1 MPEKNG
7 DKPHRFINEKI
18 VRQPLS
24 NRQIARRIFLTAF
37 CGILFGVLA
46 AVCFVVSKPLAE
58 RYLGQETPEESS
70 QITIPKDEPETSTT
84 AVETTAAS
92 SQPVQETEPISQIVK
107 SEMENYQYT
116 VDDLNTMYASLR
128 SVATEVGKGVV
139 AVHSI
144 QHQVDWFDNPIET
157 TGQYAGVLIAKTK
170 AEALILTPE
179 EAIEAAD
186 SIEVVFQDGTVVPGK
201 IKQRDTVA
209 NMAVVSIE
217 LSTLTNDQTKKLT
230 QVELGKSYSV
240 KQGDMVI
247 AVGGPAGIVHSTD

>member
-24 NRQIARRIFLTAF
+24 KRQIARRIFLTAF

-157 TGQYAGVLIAKTK
+157 TGQYAGCLLYTSLLKTPGDRQFLK
-170 AEALILTPE
+170 HPGAALHQLS
-179 EAIEAAD
+179 AHL
-186 SIEVVFQDGTVVPGK
+186 FRPG
-201 IKQRDTVA
+201 
-209 NMAVVSIE
+209 
-217 LSTLTNDQTKKLT
+217 
-230 QVELGKSYSV
+230 
-240 KQGDMVI
+240 
-247 AVGGPAGIVHSTD
+247 

>member
-24 NRQIARRIFLTAF
+24 KRQIARRIFLTAF

-92 SQPVQETEPISQIVK
+92 SQPVQETEPISQIV
-107 SEMENYQYT
+107 
-116 VDDLNTMYASLR
+116 
-128 SVATEVGKGVV
+128 
-139 AVHSI
+139 
-144 QHQVDWFDNPIET
+144 
-157 TGQYAGVLIAKTK
+157 
-170 AEALILTPE
+170 
-179 EAIEAAD
+179 
-186 SIEVVFQDGTVVPGK
+186 
-201 IKQRDTVA
+201 
-209 NMAVVSIE
+209 
-217 LSTLTNDQTKKLT
+217 
-230 QVELGKSYSV
+230 
-240 KQGDMVI
+240 
-247 AVGGPAGIVHSTD
+247 